1 MRWKTEEERRGRKGG
16 TEGEKGGRE
25 DEREKERMENGEE
38 EEEKPFP
45 FKYLFDPNWNP
56 SFLIE
61 FRSGQAKNR
70 TFPLFSGMG
79 VCPGQTVF
87 CRCRLEP
94 FPTIT
99 VEV

>member
-1 MRWKTEEERRGRKGG
+1 
-16 TEGEKGGRE
+16 
-25 DEREKERMENGEE
+25 MENGEE

-99 VEV
+99 VEVEKKVFVPSNKSKASLYNRTADWTVRTY

>member
-1 MRWKTEEERRGRKGG
+1 
-16 TEGEKGGRE
+16 
-25 DEREKERMENGEE
+25 MENGEE

-45 FKYLFDPNWNP
+45 FKYLFDSNWNP

-79 VCPGQTVF
+79 
-87 CRCRLEP
+87 RL
-94 FPTIT
+94 FRTNGLLS
-99 VEV
+99 V